1 MKEELHEPQE
11 RREEQVEECKSESS
25 QEEFVVPQR
34 TRETL
39 YSLIG
44 EQKQELASINA
55 QIDKAAATEDFDMA
69 EALSAKVEL
78 INLEINRLQQEAA
91 ELEPT

>member
-11 RREEQVEECKSESS
+11 RREDHVEECKSESS

-44 EQKQELASINA
+44 EQK
-55 QIDKAAATEDFDMA
+55 
-69 EALSAKVEL
+69 
-78 INLEINRLQQEAA
+78 
-91 ELEPT
+91 